1 MDKQRLLIA
10 DDEEAILELLKRGL
24 SKDYEIITASTG
36 GECLE
41 KFDNEVFDASL
52 IDVVLPDMDGLEILT
67 RIKKTQPELP
77 VIIMT
82 GHATI
87 EMAVKAMKLGAY
99 YFVKKPFSFEEITG
113 ILERA
118 IENLKVTRKYKNLK
132 KMTEESFRF
141 SGIIGKNKKM
151 REIFEILELVAS
163 TDVSVL
169 IEGESGTGKELVAK
183 AIHLNSKRK
192 DQNFI
197 PINCSALPE
206 TLLESELFGYRKG
219 AFTGAVGSKK
229 GLFEAADGGTLFL
242 DEIGGTAPAFQSK
255 LLRVLEDG
263 YFLPLGSTNPIK
275 VDVRIISA
283 TNKIIEEEVNKK
295 SFREDL
301 YYRLNVVKIKLPPL
315 RERKDD
321 IPLLIQHFLETYNR
335 KHNKNVERISEEAMD
350 ILLNYPWP
358 GNIRELENVIER
370 AVILSGGKEILPN
383 LLPDKI
389 LNPQTPEVM
398 PELIEYKSA
407 KEIFE
412 RVYLTKLLK
421 YTKGNVTEAAKIAGM
436 VRQNLY
442 LKFKQYNIDPRK
454 FY

>member
-1 MDKQRLLIA
+1 
-10 DDEEAILELLKRGL
+10 
-24 SKDYEIITASTG
+24 
-36 GECLE
+36 
-41 KFDNEVFDASL
+41 
-52 IDVVLPDMDGLEILT
+52 
-67 RIKKTQPELP
+67 
-77 VIIMT
+77 
-82 GHATI
+82 
-87 EMAVKAMKLGAY
+87 
-99 YFVKKPFSFEEITG
+99 
-113 ILERA
+113 
-118 IENLKVTRKYKNLK
+118 
-132 KMTEESFRF
+132 
-141 SGIIGKNKKM
+141 
-151 REIFEILELVAS
+151 
-163 TDVSVL
+163 
-169 IEGESGTGKELVAK
+169 
-183 AIHLNSKRK
+183 
-192 DQNFI
+192 
-197 PINCSALPE
+197 
-206 TLLESELFGYRKG
+206 
-219 AFTGAVGSKK
+219 
-229 GLFEAADGGTLFL
+229 
-242 DEIGGTAPAFQSK
+242 
-255 LLRVLEDG
+255 
-263 YFLPLGSTNPIK
+263 
-275 VDVRIISA
+275 
-283 TNKIIEEEVNKK
+283 
-295 SFREDL
+295 
-301 YYRLNVVKIKLPPL
+301 VKIKLPPL

-442 LKFKQYNIDPRK
+442 LKFKQYNIDPRE

>member
-1 MDKQRLLIA
+1 M
-10 DDEEAILELLKRGL
+10 
-24 SKDYEIITASTG
+24 
-36 GECLE
+36 
-41 KFDNEVFDASL
+41 
-52 IDVVLPDMDGLEILT
+52 
-67 RIKKTQPELP
+67 
-77 VIIMT
+77 
-82 GHATI
+82 
-87 EMAVKAMKLGAY
+87 
-99 YFVKKPFSFEEITG
+99 
-113 ILERA
+113 
-118 IENLKVTRKYKNLK
+118 
-132 KMTEESFRF
+132 
-141 SGIIGKNKKM
+141 
-151 REIFEILELVAS
+151 
-163 TDVSVL
+163 
-169 IEGESGTGKELVAK
+169 
-183 AIHLNSKRK
+183 
-192 DQNFI
+192 
-197 PINCSALPE
+197 
-206 TLLESELFGYRKG
+206 
-219 AFTGAVGSKK
+219 
-229 GLFEAADGGTLFL
+229 
-242 DEIGGTAPAFQSK
+242 
-255 LLRVLEDG
+255 
-263 YFLPLGSTNPIK
+263 
-275 VDVRIISA
+275 
-283 TNKIIEEEVNKK
+283 
-295 SFREDL
+295 
-301 YYRLNVVKIKLPPL
+301 KIKLPPL

-442 LKFKQYNIDPRK
+442 LKFKQYNIDPRE

>member
-1 MDKQRLLIA
+1 
-10 DDEEAILELLKRGL
+10 
-24 SKDYEIITASTG
+24 
-36 GECLE
+36 
-41 KFDNEVFDASL
+41 
-52 IDVVLPDMDGLEILT
+52 
-67 RIKKTQPELP
+67 
-77 VIIMT
+77 
-82 GHATI
+82 
-87 EMAVKAMKLGAY
+87 LGAY

-442 LKFKQYNIDPRK
+442 LKFKQYNIDPRE